1 MPDPPITKDDLKL
14 LKCGYKIE
22 EALVEEI
29 YIKLEIIRNDIM
41 EERESKRSREKALG
55 RPK

>member
-22 EALVEEI
+22 EALVEEN
-29 YIKLEIIRNDIM
+29 YIKLEIIRNNII